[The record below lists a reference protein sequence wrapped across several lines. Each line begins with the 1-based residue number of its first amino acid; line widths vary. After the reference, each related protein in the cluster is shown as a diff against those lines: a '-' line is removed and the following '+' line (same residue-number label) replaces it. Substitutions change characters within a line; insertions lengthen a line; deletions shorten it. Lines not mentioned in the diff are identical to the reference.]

1 VVFEIAIKFKL
12 LHLINSDI
20 ILHGMASNIKRENV
34 CYFMQDN
41 SMAYAATFSVPAFE
55 VLGEQL
61 ITDSGVQ
68 ICRSEAVQL
77 VCVDDIKRQS
87 LHERLHF

>member
-1 VVFEIAIKFKL
+1 
-12 LHLINSDI
+12 
-20 ILHGMASNIKRENV
+20 
-34 CYFMQDN
+34 
-41 SMAYAATFSVPAFE
+41 MAYAATFSVPAFE